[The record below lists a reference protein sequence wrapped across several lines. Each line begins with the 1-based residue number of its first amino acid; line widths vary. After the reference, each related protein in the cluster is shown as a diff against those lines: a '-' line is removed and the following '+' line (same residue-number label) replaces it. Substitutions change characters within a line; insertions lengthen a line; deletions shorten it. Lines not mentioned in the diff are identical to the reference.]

1 MLAKKA
7 LKLAGIG
14 FLLGI
19 VVGNVIAWV
28 TGRPGSLVSLI
39 LIDRMGGETPAV
51 LMQVLFSGLYGA
63 ATMSGVALYDVER
76 LPLALA
82 TALHCLICVVPY
94 IPLALLLGWAQKPSD
109 IFITTCFQIIA
120 FFLIWLIMYLCCKA
134 EVRKLNE
141 LQKEK
146 EKEERTHE

>member
-19 VVGNVIAWV
+19 VIGNAIAWF
-28 TGRPGSLVSLI
+28 TGKSGSLASPI

-51 LMQVLFSGLYGA
+51 LMQVFFSGLYGA
-63 ATMSGVALYDVER
+63 MTMSGVALYDVER
-76 LPLALA
+76 FPLALS

-94 IPLALLLGWAQKPSD
+94 IPLALLLGWAKTPSD
-109 IFITTCFQIIA
+109 ILITTCFQIIA
-120 FFLIWLIMYLCCKA
+120 FFLIWLIMYLRCKA

-146 EKEERTHE
+146 EKGGENT

>member
-1 MLAKKA
+1 MLAKKC
-7 LKLAGIG
+7 LKLAGVG

-19 VVGNVIAWV
+19 VIGNVIAWF
-28 TGRPGSLVSLI
+28 TSKTGSLASPI
-39 LIDRMGGETPAV
+39 LIDRMGGEAAAV
-51 LMQVLFSGLYGA
+51 LAQVFFSGLYGA

-94 IPLALLLGWAQKPSD
+94 IPLALLLGWAAKPTD
-109 IFITTCFQIIA
+109 ILIMACFQIVA
-120 FFLIWLIMYLCCKA
+120 FFIIWLIIYLRCKA

-146 EKEERTHE
+146 KKGGENT

>member
-19 VVGNVIAWV
+19 VIGNVIAWA

-63 ATMSGVALYDVER
+63 ATMSGVVLYDVER
-76 LPLALA
+76 FPLALS

-94 IPLALLLGWAQKPSD
+94 IPLALLLGWAQKPSE
-109 IFITTCFQIIA
+109 ILITACFQVIA
-120 FFLIWLIMYLCCKA
+120 FFLIWLIMYLRCKA

-146 EKEERTHE
+146 EKGGENT

>member
-1 MLAKKA
+1 MLAKKCF
-7 LKLAGIG
+7 KLAGIG
-14 FLLGI
+14 FLAGI
-19 VVGNVIAWV
+19 VIGNVIAWL
-28 TGRPGSLVSLI
+28 TGKSGSLASPS
-39 LIDRMGGETPAV
+39 LIDRMGGETPAL

-76 LPLALA
+76 FPLALA

-94 IPLALLLGWAQKPSD
+94 IPLALLLGWVVKPSD
-109 IFITTCFQIIA
+109 ILITACLQVIA
-120 FFLIWLIMYLCCKA
+120 FFLIWLIMYLRCKA

-146 EKEERTHE
+146 EKGGENT